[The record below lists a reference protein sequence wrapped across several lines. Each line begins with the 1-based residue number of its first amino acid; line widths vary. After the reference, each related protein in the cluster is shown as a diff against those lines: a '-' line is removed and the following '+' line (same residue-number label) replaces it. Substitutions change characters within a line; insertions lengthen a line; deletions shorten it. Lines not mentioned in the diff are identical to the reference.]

1 MPFLKNIATSSLPD
15 EELLRLYQTTAQVK
29 VLGQLYERYMDMVY
43 GVCLKYLQD
52 TESAKDSVLQ
62 IFEELVTK
70 LKKYEVQN
78 FKSWL
83 YQLAKNYCLMQLRAN
98 KKFSKLNVDVALMQN
113 SDPVHLNGAL
123 EKEENFKFLDDC
135 LAQLNT
141 NQRQIVEL
149 FYLQG
154 KSYKEIASL
163 NGFDINTIRSYL
175 QNGRRNLK
183 LCMDKQKSAAAM

>member
-1 MPFLKNIATSSLPD
+1 MPD

-113 SDPVHLNGAL
+113 SDPVHLNGVL